1 MKEDILKDLIIESG
15 FARIINHPTSP
26 TGTHIF
32 IDPEIQNKA
41 EKLSTKSKEFYQGVR
56 KVSTKIESDI
66 PSFKKLKSIKEFLK
80 SNHPKVI

>member
-1 MKEDILKDLIIESG
+1 MKEDILKELIIESG

-41 EKLSTKSKEFYQGVR
+41 EKLSELV
-56 KVSTKIESDI
+56 
-66 PSFKKLKSIKEFLK
+66 IKECISIVGKKFGDQISK
-80 SNHPKVI
+80 HFGVQ

>member
-1 MKEDILKDLIIESG
+1 MKEDILKELIIESG

-41 EKLSTKSKEFYQGVR
+41 EKLSELVIKECISIVG
-56 KVSTKIESDI
+56 
-66 PSFKKLKSIKEFLK
+66 KKLGEQISKHFG
-80 SNHPKVI
+80 VQ